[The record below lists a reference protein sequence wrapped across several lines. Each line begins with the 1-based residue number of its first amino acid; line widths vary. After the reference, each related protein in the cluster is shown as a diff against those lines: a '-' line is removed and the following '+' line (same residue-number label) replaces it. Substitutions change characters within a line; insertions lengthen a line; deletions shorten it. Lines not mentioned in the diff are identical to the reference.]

1 VIIRDAIE
9 RASNEPEIFFL
20 LAAYVETARHGDRQ
34 RTPENSR
41 CGNPA
46 DILVQVGR

>member
-9 RASNEPEIFFL
+9 RAGNERESFLL
-20 LAAYVETARHGDRQ
+20 LAACVETARHGDQQ
-34 RTPENSR
+34 RTLENSR